1 MKAIKG
7 APPSTALRNLELGVT
22 QRGRRSAS
30 HLVRTA
36 IPFPDACTACAQG
49 LTACPWCDDGPRS
62 DSAVKQILL
71 TMNEKQSFI
80 IEDLDDHHV
89 VIKADEEWR
98 VRRELED
105 EVRARLAPA
114 ANVWLR
120 PKLRPSW
127 RRIRTIRSELL

>member
-7 APPSTALRNLELGVT
+7 VL
-22 QRGRRSAS
+22 
-30 HLVRTA
+30 
-36 IPFPDACTACAQG
+36 
-49 LTACPWCDDGPRS
+49 LTC

-105 EVRARLAPA
+105 ELEK
-114 ANVWLR
+114 N
-120 PKLRPSW
+120 
-127 RRIRTIRSELL
+127 TYNQE